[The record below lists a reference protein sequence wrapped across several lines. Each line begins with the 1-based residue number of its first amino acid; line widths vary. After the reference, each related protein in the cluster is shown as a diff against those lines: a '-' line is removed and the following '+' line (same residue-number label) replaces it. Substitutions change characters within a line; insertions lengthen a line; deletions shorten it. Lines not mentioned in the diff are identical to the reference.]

1 MTLADTAHGS
11 DWILWVVFAVFVIL
25 TIALLSGHGSKFIS
39 GYNTASKEEKAR
51 YDEKK
56 LCRVYRIGMGV
67 IAILLL
73 ITGLFESFLPS
84 SFVYVLL
91 VLIVI
96 DVVIIIIL
104 SNTICKR

>member
-56 LCRVYRIGMGV
+56 LCRVYGIGMGV

-73 ITGLFESFLPS
+73 ITGLFERNRLRHQQSRISLRTADHDQIRTSGP
-84 SFVYVLL
+84 
-91 VLIVI
+91 
-96 DVVIIIIL
+96 
-104 SNTICKR
+104 

>member
-1 MTLADTAHGS
+1 MDQTGCS
-11 DWILWVVFAVFVIL
+11 GFFAVFVIL

-39 GYNTASKEEKAR
+39 GYNTASKKR
-51 YDEKK
+51 KPDMMRK

-73 ITGLFESFLPS
+73 ITGLFESFCHQ
-84 SFVYVLL
+84 FVYVLL

-96 DVVIIIIL
+96 DVVIIIIPVTNL
-104 SNTICKR
+104 KR

>member
-51 YDEKK
+51 YDEKN
-56 LCRVYRIGMGV
+56 L
-67 IAILLL
+67 
-73 ITGLFESFLPS
+73 
-84 SFVYVLL
+84 
-91 VLIVI
+91 
-96 DVVIIIIL
+96 
-104 SNTICKR
+104 

>member
-56 LCRVYRIGMGV
+56 LCRVYGIGMGV
-67 IAILLL
+67 
-73 ITGLFESFLPS
+73 
-84 SFVYVLL
+84 LL
-91 VLIVI
+91 VFIVI

>member
-51 YDEKK
+51 YD
-56 LCRVYRIGMGV
+56 VYGIGMGV

>member
-39 GYNTASKEEKAR
+39 CYNTASKEEKAR

-56 LCRVYRIGMGV
+56 LCRVSGIGMGV
-67 IAILLL
+67 SAILLL
-73 ITGLFESFLPS
+73 RTGLFESFLPS

>member
-11 DWILWVVFAVFVIL
+11 DWILWGVFAVFVIL

-56 LCRVYRIGMGV
+56 LCRVYGIGMGV

-73 ITGLFESFLPS
+73 ITGLFDIQFCLCAISFNCHRCCNYYYPE
-84 SFVYVLL
+84 
-91 VLIVI
+91 
-96 DVVIIIIL
+96 
-104 SNTICKR
+104 

>member
-51 YDEKK
+51 Y
-56 LCRVYRIGMGV
+56 GMGV

-73 ITGLFESFLPS
+73 ITGLFEIFLPS

-104 SNTICKR
+104 SNTICKK

>member
-56 LCRVYRIGMGV
+56 LCRVYGIGMGV
-67 IAILLL
+67 IAILLS
-73 ITGLFESFLPS
+73 E
-84 SFVYVLL
+84 
-91 VLIVI
+91 
-96 DVVIIIIL
+96 
-104 SNTICKR
+104 